1 MRDASSRRG
10 RIRERDLLADIE
22 LGLATR
28 AAWLSYVGGYTQEEI
43 ARRLGV
49 SRVKVNRL
57 IALAQRSGRVHVFV
71 EGTAAECTALE
82 RAIEDRFGLSF
93 CSVVPSLE
101 EAPLPLRA
109 LASAGALYLHRL
121 LEQPNVSLVGIGH
134 GRTLAAL
141 VEQLPRLPRLKLRF
155 VSLLGS
161 LTRHAAANPFDV
173 IHRLAEI
180 TGADCYFMPVPFFAD
195 SIEDKRILIAQKSLR
210 DVFALA
216 RSAELYVVGIGEVG
230 SRAHLRE
237 TGMITE
243 AEQAEVEA
251 AGAIG
256 EVLGQFVDPQ
266 GRVVDAEINERSI
279 GIRIDELKGRRVMA
293 IAGGTSKVRAIA
305 GVLNSGVITGLI
317 TDETTA
323 EGLVEL
329 TAGAPHR
336 PTGPLQL
343 KAS

>member
-1 MRDASSRRG
+1 MQ
-10 RIRERDLLADIE
+10 IRERSLLADVE

-28 AAWLSYVGGYTQEEI
+28 AAWLSFVGGYTQEEI

-71 EGTAAECTALE
+71 EGTAAECVALE
-82 RAIEDRFGLSF
+82 RTIEDRFGLAF
-93 CSVVPSLE
+93 CSVMPGLDE
-101 EAPLPLRA
+101 TPLPLRA
-109 LASAGALYLHRL
+109 LASAGALYLHRM
-121 LEQPNVSLVGIGH
+121 LEDPQTSLVGIGH

-141 VEQLPRLPRLKLRF
+141 VEQLPRLPRQKLRF

-173 IHRLAEI
+173 IHRLAET

-195 SIEDKRILIAQKSLR
+195 SVEDKRVLMAQKSLR

-216 RSAELYVVGIGEVG
+216 RSAELYIVGIGEVG
-230 SRAHLRE
+230 PRAHLRQ

-256 EVLGQFVDPQ
+256 EVLGQFVDPS

-279 GIRIDELKGRRVMA
+279 GIGIEELMGHRVIA
-293 IAGGTSKVRAIA
+293 VAGGASKLRAIA
-305 GVLNSGVITGLI
+305 GVLSSGVITGLI

-323 EGLVEL
+323 GGLVEL
-329 TAGAPHR
+329 TAGAVRR
-336 PTGPLQL
+336 PPGPLQL